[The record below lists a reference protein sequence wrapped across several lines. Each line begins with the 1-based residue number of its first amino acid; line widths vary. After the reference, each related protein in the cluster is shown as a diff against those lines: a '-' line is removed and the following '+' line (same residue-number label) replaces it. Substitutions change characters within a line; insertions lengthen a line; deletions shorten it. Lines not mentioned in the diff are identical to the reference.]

1 MAGDLA
7 RLTMLRRGLRGQ
19 AWARLSDWEIRRK
32 TVSYTVDTAR
42 DWARK
47 YPKAVL
53 FWIMGSD
60 QWAALP
66 SWKEPQELR
75 RRLHFLVFPRQKKPR
90 LRRGFWMREIPVRID
105 ISATDIRERL
115 HGRLSIHGM
124 VLPEVENT
132 IRQRGWYR

>member
-7 RLTMLRRGLRGQ
+7 RLTMLQRGLRGQ
-19 AWARLSDWEIRRK
+19 VWARLSDWEIRRK
-32 TVSYTVDTAR
+32 TVSYTVDTAKE
-42 DWARK
+42 WAKR

-60 QWAALP
+60 QWEALA
-66 SWKEPQELR
+66 SWKEPQQLR
-75 RRLHFLVFPRQKKPR
+75 RRLRFLVFPRPQKPR

-115 HGRLSIHGM
+115 HKKQSIHGM
-124 VLPEVENT
+124 VLPEVEKA
-132 IRQRGWYR
+132 IRQKRWYR